1 MVKPVDS
8 QTGLGWKAETEPYS
22 AASELEFL
30 RWLFNNMD
38 QSDRDALQLRF
49 VQEQEKA
56 VPRIGLI

>member
-1 MVKPVDS
+1 MVKPLDS
-8 QTGLGWKAETEPYS
+8 QMGTGWKAEAKPYPD
-22 AASELEFL
+22 ASELEFL

-49 VQEQEKA
+49 MQEQEKA